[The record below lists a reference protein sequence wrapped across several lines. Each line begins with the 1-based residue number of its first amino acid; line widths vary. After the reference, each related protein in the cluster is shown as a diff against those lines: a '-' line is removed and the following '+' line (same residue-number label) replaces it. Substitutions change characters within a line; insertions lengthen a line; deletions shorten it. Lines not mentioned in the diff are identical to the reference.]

1 MGKLRLKQI
10 MNYTSSWID
19 SQIIW
24 PRKAGWVQ
32 QGTLSCS
39 HCASVFLNV
48 ALAAALVV
56 LLCSWGCAKTTVAK
70 GETTATQVGKKPVVK
85 EEEVEETPVQKRL
98 AHMDE
103 ADEICY
109 YPASQIYHK
118 LGCPYPERDL
128 NKCKVKI
135 MKPCKYCFPQQKPK
149 RGWTIGQWR
158 SFLSAEV
165 IKGCPRFLTLP
176 WLISTFHWLLC

>member
-1 MGKLRLKQI
+1 M
-10 MNYTSSWID
+10 SSTGDFILF
-19 SQIIW
+19 
-24 PRKAGWVQ
+24 A
-32 QGTLSCS
+32 LCL
-39 HCASVFLNV
+39 SVFLNV

-135 MKPCKYCFPQQKPK
+135 MKPRKYCFPQQKLK
-149 RGWTIGQWR
+149 RGWTVGPWR